1 MVGIT
6 KIVMPQVYANL
17 FAKYGQKGPFMFA
30 AMCIGAGAAVFALTP
45 AARAKAETKKK
56 K

>member
-30 AMCIGAGAAVFALTP
+30 AMCIGAGATVFALTP